1 MATADDEEARLA
13 PTHDAFLSRWRS
25 LDRGWQATALG
36 VALVA
41 GVHLV
46 A

>member
-1 MATADDEEARLA
+1 MATADDEEARIASTNDAVLA
-13 PTHDAFLSRWRS
+13 RWRS
-25 LDRGWQATALG
+25 LDRGWQATILG